1 MLDRL
6 LALFR
11 ISMSSKNLKGHS
23 VVNRKYFLVLF
34 DICTGVTVKE
44 FSIRQLFI
52 LVVSYGCL
60 SLKVLIFP
68 AV

>member
-34 DICTGVTVKE
+34 DTVKE

-60 SLKVLIFP
+60 SLEVLIFP